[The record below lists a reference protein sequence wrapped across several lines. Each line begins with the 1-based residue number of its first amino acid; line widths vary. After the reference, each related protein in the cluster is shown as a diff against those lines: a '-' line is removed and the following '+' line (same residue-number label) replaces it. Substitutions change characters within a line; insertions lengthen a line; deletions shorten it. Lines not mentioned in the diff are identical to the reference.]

1 MGGQMMD
8 GEHLSMTEIYS
19 YMPNLVP
26 RPITWGKFQS
36 ASPATYFF
44 LMEFLELGPILE
56 PQEFC
61 QLIAQLHATSTSPT
75 GKFGF
80 HQTTFQ
86 GPNAMNTTWES
97 DWCTYFSRL
106 LLDWLD
112 REVAHNGPQPEYEA
126 YYKRFVAKI
135 VPRILEPLQSD
146 GRILKPCL
154 IHGDLWEEN
163 TGVNLATR
171 KPVVFDACAMYAHN
185 EMELGMWRNGRDRFG
200 NPFFRQYL
208 GLMPPSEP
216 VEQFDDRNR
225 VYAMKYALSHI
236 LGWPETSASG
246 RQSYVISSILRHH
259 VMKLTSFIEF
269 GTICAT

>member
-1 MGGQMMD
+1 MIQA
-8 GEHLSMTEIYS
+8 HLRRE
-19 YMPNLVP
+19 N
-26 RPITWGKFQS
+26 
-36 ASPATYFF
+36 
-44 LMEFLELGPILE
+44 
-56 PQEFC
+56 
-61 QLIAQLHATSTSPT
+61 
-75 GKFGF
+75 FGF
-80 HQTTFQ
+80 YQTTFQ

-135 VPRILEPLQSD
+135 VPQILEPLQSD

-163 TGVNLATR
+163 TGVNLENG
-171 KPVVFDACAMYAHN
+171 KPVVFDACVMYAHN

-200 NPFFRQYL
+200 KPFFRQYL
-208 GLMPPSEP
+208 GLMRPSES
-216 VEQFDDRNR
+216 VEEFDDRDR

-236 LGWPETSASG
+236 LGWPDTSTSG
-246 RQSYVISSILRHH
+246 RQSYVISLILRHLLI
-259 VMKLTSFIEF
+259 KLTSSIGF
-269 GTICAT
+269 GTRCAIWLTNMLWVDDKCHGAEWGHSSGSKDKWWILNRIIGTERILHWTLYTKEQSDRQSLQC